1 MASLANGGLH
11 TRLGLHLLNT
21 EQRGSRTATKM
32 DSAGS
37 NGQIGQCHMDLPGPT
52 TSVGTRTDYSVGP

>member
-1 MASLANGGLH
+1 MAFLANGRLH

-32 DSAGS
+32 GWAGL
-37 NGQIGQCHMDLPGPT
+37 NGATGLGLF
-52 TSVGTRTDYSVGP
+52 